1 MSIEGELKAIR
12 ALLEPALIKMGYS
25 QSKPRRYTLTEA
37 RAALSMTPAELASA
51 IRRKDIFV
59 LTEGRKQ
66 FVPLWQ
72 VEEIL
77 ESRARASK
85 PKRRRA
91 TKR

>member
-1 MSIEGELKAIR
+1 
-12 ALLEPALIKMGYS
+12 
-25 QSKPRRYTLTEA
+25 
-37 RAALSMTPAELASA
+37 MTPAELASA